1 MSPSQQKE
9 VLDLVMSLQTLDKR
23 EFERKDMETDI
34 DIAVDDQ
41 VVQTTTL
48 NISASGVYAYTRR
61 SFEPGQKVRMVLNLK
76 GPAHP
81 LKLTG
86 EIVRVDE
93 SGIGIEFKDVN
104 VYLKQFIDSLLKE
117 KDGMIMV

>member
-1 MSPSQQKE
+1 M
-9 VLDLVMSLQTLDKR
+9 
-23 EFERKDMETDI
+23 
-34 DIAVDDQ
+34 
-41 VVQTTTL
+41 VQTTTL

-61 SFEPGQKVRMVLNLK
+61 CFEPGQKVSMVLNLK

-104 VYLKQFIDSLLKE
+104 VYLKHFIDSLLKE
-117 KDGMIMV
+117 KDGMFMV